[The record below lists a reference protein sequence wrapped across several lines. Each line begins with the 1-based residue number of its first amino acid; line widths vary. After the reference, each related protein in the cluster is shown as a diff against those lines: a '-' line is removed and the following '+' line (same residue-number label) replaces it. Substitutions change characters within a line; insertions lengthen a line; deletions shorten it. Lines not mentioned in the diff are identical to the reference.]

1 MELRTERTTE
11 RATERTAERPTERST
26 VRTLLVASTGGH
38 LDELVR
44 LAPRFSPSASAVE
57 WVTHPGPQAMDLLRD
72 QLVHLVPYVAPRDVR
87 HAAMNLVPA
96 LRILRRG
103 LWDRVVTTGAGVA
116 LPFVTVA
123 RMLGIPCVYVESAT
137 RLEGPSLTG
146 SLLSRLPGVELCT
159 QQPAWADA
167 RWDYRGSVFD
177 GFDAQHRPVA
187 SPARR
192 VVVML
197 GTSPY
202 AFRSAVDA
210 VLRTLPQVSTPDV
223 EVTWQVGGTKVDP
236 QSLPAGARVSAS
248 LPAAELQARVADAD
262 LVIAH
267 AGVGSALTALG
278 AGRRPVLLPR
288 QASAGE
294 HVDDHQSQIAA
305 DLNAR
310 GLAVSVRP
318 EDLTPEHLQTALASW
333 VVSTQGSPFVL
344 TPDAA

>member
-1 MELRTERTTE
+1 MELRTESTTESTTE
-11 RATERTAERPTERST
+11 RGAG
-26 VRTLLVASTGGH
+26 RTLLVASTGGH

-44 LAPRFSPSASAVE
+44 LAPRFSPCASDVE
-57 WVTHPGPQAMDLLRD
+57 WVTHPGPQAEDLLRG
-72 QLVHLVPYVAPRDVR
+72 QRVHLVPYVAPRDVR
-87 HAAMNLVPA
+87 HAAMNLIPA

-103 LWDRVVTTGAGVA
+103 HWDRVVTTGAGVA
-116 LPFVTVA
+116 LPFVAVA

-146 SLLSRLPGVELCT
+146 SLLSRVPGVELCT
-159 QQPAWADA
+159 QQPTWADE
-167 RWDYRGSVFD
+167 RWDFRGSVFD
-177 GFDAQHRPVA
+177 GFEAQHRPVA
-187 SPARR
+187 APARR

-210 VLRTLPQVSTPDV
+210 VLRTLPQVSAPEV
-223 EVTWQVGGTKVDP
+223 EVTWQVGGTEVDP
-236 QSLPAGARVSAS
+236 LSLPAGARVSVS
-248 LPAAELQARVADAD
+248 LPAAELQARVAEAD

-288 QASAGE
+288 QVSAGE

-305 DLNAR
+305 DLHAR
-310 GLAVSVRP
+310 GLAVGVRP
-318 EDLTPEHLQTALASW
+318 EDLTAEHLQTALASR
-333 VVSTQGSPFVL
+333 VVSTQGGPFVL
-344 TPDAA
+344 TPHAA